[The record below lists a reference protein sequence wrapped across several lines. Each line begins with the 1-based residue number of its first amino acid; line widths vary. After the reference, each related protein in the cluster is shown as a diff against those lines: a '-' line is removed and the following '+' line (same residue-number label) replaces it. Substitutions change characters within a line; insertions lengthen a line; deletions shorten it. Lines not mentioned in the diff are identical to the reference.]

1 MSQVRPATRSD
12 VDACARVRAAAFQD
26 DPGTI
31 VFEPDP
37 DRRAEIL
44 PAFFRSFV
52 AASLLEGGGI
62 MVSGDPV
69 SGVASWFG
77 PERHGPSPDAMGT
90 NGFGDVLE
98 RSGPEASQRLL
109 AMVGEIEAQHAHLA
123 PGEHLR
129 LQFYGVEPAHQRSG
143 IGSTLIDHGHRRA
156 DELGLPCYL
165 ETFAEANVRFYERR
179 GYAIAGEFTI
189 GDGTRGYGMLR
200 EPESPVQHSNGPA

>member
-1 MSQVRPATRSD
+1 MSEVRSAALTD
-12 VDACARVRAAAFQD
+12 LEACARVLAAAFQD

-44 PAFFRSFV
+44 PPFFTTFV
-52 AASLLEGGGI
+52 AASIAEGGGI
-62 MVSGDPV
+62 VVSGDPV

-77 PERHGPSPDAMGT
+77 PEKHGPSPDAMGA

-109 AMVGEIEAQHAHLA
+109 AMVGEIEAQHERLLH
-123 PGEHLR
+123 GEHLR
-129 LQFYGVEPAHQRSG
+129 LQFYGVEPVHQRSG
-143 IGSTLIDHGHRRA
+143 IGSALIDHGHRRA
-156 DELGLPCYL
+156 DGLGLPCYL

-179 GYAIAGEFTI
+179 GYKIAGEFTI
-189 GDGTRGYGMLR
+189 GDGTRGYGMVR
-200 EPESPVQHSNGPA
+200 EPNTPAPSG